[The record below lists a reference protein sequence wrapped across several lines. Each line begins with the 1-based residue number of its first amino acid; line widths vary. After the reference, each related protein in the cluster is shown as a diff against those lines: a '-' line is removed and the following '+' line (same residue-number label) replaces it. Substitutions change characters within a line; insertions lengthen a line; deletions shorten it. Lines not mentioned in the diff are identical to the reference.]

1 MGRRV
6 GDGAGPAFEEVDVSD
21 PMKAAWDE
29 VAESFSALG
38 QAMKDRYTGGTSG
51 TEASTAAAETGADS
65 SEATGE
71 ATGDAAGG
79 DAAGSQRSGD
89 ATAALREA
97 FDQLLAAGRQFGD
110 RAAALVRDD
119 EVKAQAKHVAT
130 ALNSAL
136 EATVDQIGD
145 EVRGFFKG
153 RRGGDDAAGG
163 GGTIEAE
170 EHTDATAPGEVT
182 PPPLSPEGD
191 AIP

>member
-1 MGRRV
+1 MDAGV
-6 GDGAGPAFEEVDVSD
+6 GDGAGPAFEEVHVSD

-38 QAMKDRYTGGTSG
+38 HAMKDRYTGGGTSG
-51 TEASTAAAETGADS
+51 TDADTAAAAPEADTEPNPA
-65 SEATGE
+65 EAT
-71 ATGDAAGG
+71 AG
-79 DAAGSQRSGD
+79 DAAGSQRGGD
-89 ATAALREA
+89 PTAALREA

-145 EVRGFFKG
+145 EVRGLFKG
-153 RRGGDDAAGG
+153 RRSDDAAAGG
-163 GGTIEAE
+163 DTIEAE
-170 EHTDATAPGEVT
+170 EHTDPAAPEEVA

>member
-1 MGRRV
+1 
-6 GDGAGPAFEEVDVSD
+6 
-21 PMKAAWDE
+21 

-38 QAMKDRYTGGTSG
+38 QAMKDRYTGGTGG
-51 TEASTAAAETGADS
+51 TEASTVVADTG
-65 SEATGE
+65 EATGE
-71 ATGDAAGG
+71 ATGGDATGGDSAAGG
-79 DAAGSQRSGD
+79 DTAGSQRSGD

-153 RRGGDDAAGG
+153 RRSDDDAGG

-170 EHTDATAPGEVT
+170 EHTDAPAPGEVT